1 MTFIHQ
7 TAINVLEFPYAI
19 KRSELVNSREGQISR
34 FTSDDCCQSQTVQFY
49 FRTRTHG
56 KNAKESRRKKTNGK
70 DLIIDCDSFFTTRKD
85 EIVIKNAFQWG
96 FVRFYGRHQ
105 MWLGFYDIPLMFG
118 GRCRRLRRRRLCRRY
133 LLFTS
138 YLLHT
143 IHHLKLVLIPSASFS
158 HRAIQ
163 AVVLQYPLLWK
174 LFNFRSYPA
183 ANEADRNKIKIFLQW
198 KNIGDGK
205 GDWCGMCFFPSLGR
219 TLSSSSSSSSLFTV
233 VVWIIAAVAVIC
245 SSFNSL
251 QFCIKHGNELF
262 VNGPPFKHASDW
274 TEVIFCSIRDS
285 FIYIQ
290 TKKSATYGEK
300 KLNAEWMT

>member
-1 MTFIHQ
+1 
-7 TAINVLEFPYAI
+7 
-19 KRSELVNSREGQISR
+19 
-34 FTSDDCCQSQTVQFY
+34 
-49 FRTRTHG
+49 
-56 KNAKESRRKKTNGK
+56 
-70 DLIIDCDSFFTTRKD
+70 
-85 EIVIKNAFQWG
+85 
-96 FVRFYGRHQ
+96 

-118 GRCRRLRRRRLCRRY
+118 GRCRRLRRLCRRY

-198 KNIGDGK
+198 KNIDDGK
-205 GDWCGMCFFPSLGR
+205 GNWCGMCFFPSLGR

-300 KLNAEWMT
+300 KTECRMNDIKTKMRKTDMEIGSREWKDVDGDRDGKITVKVDNVNSNRKHMGKIALCA